1 MRRIYAST
9 IYLNFM
15 SQFDFS
21 YWHTKILYDLAG
33 YLTAFLVTWFF
44 YRKVLTKSELPNPF
58 SNNGQKQEYY
68 LYVIAGAMFGGILVS
83 TFDGAMIP
91 GRNPE

>member
-1 MRRIYAST
+1 
-9 IYLNFM
+9 M

-58 SNNGQKQEYY
+58 SNNADFRVFIDSNLNGYE
-68 LYVIAGAMFGGILVS
+68 L
-83 TFDGAMIP
+83 P
-91 GRNPE
+91 